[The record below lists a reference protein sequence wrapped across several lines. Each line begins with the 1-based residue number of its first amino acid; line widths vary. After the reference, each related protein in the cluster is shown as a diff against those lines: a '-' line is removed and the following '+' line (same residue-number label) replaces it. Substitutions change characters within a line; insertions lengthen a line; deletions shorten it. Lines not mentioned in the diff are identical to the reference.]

1 MTFQASLKELRKNE
15 NTLNAGTKWT
25 IDEDNKLIQEI
36 NDNKSY
42 DEIALEHKRS
52 IIAIKSRV
60 ISHIIYPKYKDSI
73 ENDIE
78 AISIEYKIENDLIMK
93 YINKIKLN
101 NSNPK
106 TINKNESNI
115 KINKNEILEYLQK
128 LDKKIDMILNHLKI

>member
-1 MTFQASLKELRKNE
+1 MTFQATLKELRKNE

>member
-93 YINKIKLN
+93 YIN
-101 NSNPK
+101 
-106 TINKNESNI
+106 NI
-115 KINKNEILEYLQK
+115 KKNDSKQKTINKNEILEYLQQ
-128 LDKKIDMILNHLKI
+128 LDKKIDLILNHLKI

>member
-52 IIAIKSRV
+52 ILAIKSRV

-78 AISIEYKIENDLIMK
+78 AISIEYKINNTLIMK

-101 NSNPK
+101 DSKQK
-106 TINKNESNI
+106 T
-115 KINKNEILEYLQK
+115 INKNEILEYLQQ
-128 LDKKIDMILNHLKI
+128 LDKKIDLILNHLKI